1 MNTNNELI
9 LPKVSVS
16 TPIYSLTSFTLLDY
30 PHKSA
35 CILWFAG
42 CNMRCLYCYNPEI
55 VLGKGSLSFEEIL
68 KFLHTRKNLL
78 DAVVFSGGE
87 CLLHKNI
94 ISFITEVKKMGFLV
108 KIDTNGSSPDIVQK
122 LLNKGLLDYIA
133 LDYKAPKSKFKA
145 ITKSNLYDTFEKTF
159 DLILQAK
166 IPFEVRTTYHSEL
179 LLEEDLKEMIRF
191 LESKNY
197 SGNYY
202 IQYFKNDVET
212 LSKLERSNNRI
223 DAEKLSTNTIQI
235 VLRE

>member
-1 MNTNNELI
+1 VNTNNELI

-133 LDYKAPKSKFKA
+133 LDYKGPKSKFKA

>member
-133 LDYKAPKSKFKA
+133 LDYKGPKSKFKA

>member
-133 LDYKAPKSKFKA
+133 LDYKGPKSKFKA

-166 IPFEVRTTYHSEL
+166 IAFEVRTTYHSEL